1 MTTLDFTQSDEVLYL
16 LYQIERIQT
25 TFCADLLVHLQSYKN
40 NDNQIE
46 SEESNEPPMSHNIAA
61 KSAIAMYI
69 LLRTK
74 QLIKDLYEISDT

>member
-25 TFCADLLVHLQSYKN
+25 TFCADLLVRLQFYKN
-40 NDNQIE
+40 NDNHIE